1 MMNVAEASLG
11 AVLCSHIVALLDE
24 ILGDDDSVTLMMR
37 PNPNRAVVSVWTI
50 QSMLPYFN
58 ELIHCVAWN
67 GELMH
72 FQLALKNLVAVS
84 VKAKERALEGR
95 SLTAIYVEY

>member
-1 MMNVAEASLG
+1 MMNVAEASIG

-24 ILGDDDSVTLMMR
+24 ILGDDDSVTLMIR
-37 PNPNRAVVSVWTI
+37 PNPNRAVVSVCTI
-50 QSMLPYFN
+50 QSVLLYFN
-58 ELIHCVAWN
+58 ELVHCIGWN
-67 GELMH
+67 GGLMH

-95 SLTAIYVEY
+95 T